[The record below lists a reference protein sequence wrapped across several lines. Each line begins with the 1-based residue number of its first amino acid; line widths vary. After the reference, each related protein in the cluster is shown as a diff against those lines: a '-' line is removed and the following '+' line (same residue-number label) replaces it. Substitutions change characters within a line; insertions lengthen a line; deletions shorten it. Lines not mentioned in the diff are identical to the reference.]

1 MEVDL
6 RSISED
12 ELVRLDAFFRRMVR
26 EAVEQENS
34 TRRKDTPPLERN
46 LSLIG
51 ERPSGETP
59 ANSSIVSL
67 AQEATRALESKPV
80 LERASTD
87 SNVPI
92 ALGIPAITLGAGGT
106 SGNPHT
112 VDEWYDPRDRHLGL
126 KRALLVMLGLAK
138 LLN

>member
-1 MEVDL
+1 M
-6 RSISED
+6 
-12 ELVRLDAFFRRMVR
+12 
-26 EAVEQENS
+26 
-34 TRRKDTPPLERN
+34 T
-46 LSLIG
+46 
-51 ERPSGETP
+51 
-59 ANSSIVSL
+59 L
-67 AQEATRALESKPV
+67 AQEATRALDTTPV

-112 VDEWYDPRDRHLGL
+112 IEEWYDPRDRHLGL

-138 LLN
+138 LSN